1 MNAIRR
7 RRSGFTLIEV
17 MTVVAIIAILTA
29 IAYPSYLQYLK
40 RASRSQAQQL
50 MMEIS
55 SKQVQYFLDARAY
68 TATIGAGGLNI
79 PNRDVWTCAA
89 DCTNS
94 RYTVHVDVVGP
105 PGPPPPAFPA
115 FMVKAT
121 ATGPQ
126 VGDGDVYLNADP
138 TYTTYIEGSKYRTAG
153 DNKW

>member
-1 MNAIRR
+1 MNAIRK

-17 MTVVAIIAILTA
+17 MIVVAIIAILSA
-29 IAYPSYLQYLK
+29 IAYPSYLQYLQ
-40 RASRSQAQQL
+40 RVNRSQAQQL

-68 TATIGAGGLNI
+68 TATIGPGGLNI
-79 PNRDVWTCAA
+79 PNRDDWTCIA
-89 DCTNS
+89 DCSNGK
-94 RYTVHVDVVGP
+94 YTVHVDLVA
-105 PGPPPPAFPA
+105 GPPPG
-115 FMVKAT
+115 FMIKAT

-138 TYTTYIEGSKYRTAG
+138 TYTYVEGIKYRTAG

>member
-79 PNRDVWTCAA
+79 PRRDDWTCAA
-89 DCTNS
+89 DCSNG
-94 RYTVHVDVVGP
+94 RYTVHVDLVA
-105 PGPPPPAFPA
+105 GPPPG

>member
-1 MNAIRR
+1 MNAIRK

-17 MTVVAIIAILTA
+17 MIVVAIIAILSA
-29 IAYPSYLQYLK
+29 IAYPSYLQYLQ
-40 RASRSQAQQL
+40 RVNRSQAQQL

-68 TATIGAGGLNI
+68 TATIGPGGLNI

-89 DCTNS
+89 DCSNG

-105 PGPPPPAFPA
+105 PPG

-126 VGDGDVYLNADP
+126 VNDGDLYLNADP
-138 TYTTYIEGSKYRTAG
+138 TYTYVEGSKYRTAG